1 VTMLDKWLF
10 VLRNLSRLFER
21 PAALQ
26 EKVFTKLFEQ
36 AEIARFTP
44 KDQREYEESMKAYRD
59 IVNAINTAKKEA
71 KEEGLAEG
79 RAEGREEGRAEERL
93 ANARRMKADGMPAE
107 LIAKYTG
114 LTLDVVNSL

>member
-1 VTMLDKWLF
+1 MADEK
-10 VLRNLSRLFER
+10 RER
-21 PAALQ
+21 YINPYTD
-26 EKVFTKLFEQ
+26 FG
-36 AEIARFTP
+36 
-44 KDQREYEESMKAYRD
+44 YRD

-71 KEEGLAEG
+71 KEEGRAEG

>member
-1 VTMLDKWLF
+1 MADEK
-10 VLRNLSRLFER
+10 RER
-21 PAALQ
+21 YINPYTD
-26 EKVFTKLFEQ
+26 FG
-36 AEIARFTP
+36 
-44 KDQREYEESMKAYRD
+44 YRD

-79 RAEGREEGRAEERL
+79 RAEGRAEGERDKAL
-93 ANARRMKADGMPAE
+93 ESARRMKADGMPAE

>member
-1 VTMLDKWLF
+1 MADEK
-10 VLRNLSRLFER
+10 RER
-21 PAALQ
+21 YINPYTD
-26 EKVFTKLFEQ
+26 FG
-36 AEIARFTP
+36 
-44 KDQREYEESMKAYRD
+44 YRD

-79 RAEGREEGRAEERL
+79 RAEGERDKAL
-93 ANARRMKADGMPAE
+93 ESARRMKADGMPAE